1 MNSPLPRDQ
10 AAVFGIKCNDLD
22 EVAKGALF
30 DCYRTV
36 HVGFS
41 EPKLG
46 IPEECPGK
54 GSLMQPD
61 RRLRAGSL
69 SPKLANDPARI
80 NNPETA
86 PLDHT
91 TQRHSE
97 GEKLV
102 EHPEAEVTVQCDT
115 HGRS

>member
-1 MNSPLPRDQ
+1 MNSALPRDQ
-10 AAVFGIKCNDLD
+10 AAVSRVKCNDL
-22 EVAKGALF
+22 EEIAKGTLF

-36 HVGFS
+36 HIGFS
-41 EPKLG
+41 EPKFG
-46 IPEECPGK
+46 ISEECPGE

-86 PLDHT
+86 PLDHA
-91 TQRHSE
+91 TQRHPE
-97 GEKLV
+97 GEKI
-102 EHPEAEVTVQCDT
+102 
-115 HGRS
+115 GRTLLSGGDRPV